1 MHITTDTL
9 SLEIILMKIKSNLI
23 KYRTEKSNAMYKDD
37 FNMNTNSKI
46 EFLEFKD
53 EKEWH
58 DLRKHSLGGSDMGAI
73 LGLNKYRSPLQ
84 VYKEK
89 VDNVV
94 RDMSDNV
101 NVKKGKELEDFIRT
115 KYVIPEMLNRGYSVK
130 TCPVTMFNTDTP
142 FIHANLDGL
151 AIPNAFVSDYTEN
164 IVIEIKWVSEYNE
177 NSFYTDEYNGIPAY
191 YYAQVQT
198 YMYVTGAK
206 KAILCALFDSTWTM
220 HYFEIPRNE
229 TFIAYM
235 VNTATRF
242 YNYNFLMKIPPKYDS
257 SIDKEDI
264 CTAVENTNT
273 TNIEKS
279 VEMSEKITHYKEYL
293 KQIKE
298 LEDSKKKLLDDIT
311 NMYIEGKRPADSLNR
326 IKIST
331 YTRTTFDTAKF
342 KAANS
347 SLYNQY
353 TTETKY
359 TRTSIT

>member
-1 MHITTDTL
+1 
-9 SLEIILMKIKSNLI
+9 
-23 KYRTEKSNAMYKDD
+23 MYKDD

-46 EFLEFKD
+46 EFLEFKNED
-53 EKEWH
+53 EWYN
-58 DLRKHSLGGSDMGAI
+58 LRKHSLGGSDMGAV

-89 VDNVV
+89 VDGITHEV
-94 RDMSDNV
+94 SDNV

-115 KYVIPEMLNRGYSVK
+115 KYVIPEMLSRNYNVI

-151 AIPNAFVSDYTEN
+151 AIPNTLVSDYTEN

-177 NSFYTDEYNGIPAY
+177 NNFYTDQYNGIPAY

-229 TFIAYM
+229 TFIATM
-235 VNTATRF
+235 IRMATHF
-242 YNYNFLMKIPPKYDS
+242 YNQNILMKIPPKFDS

-264 CTAVENTNT
+264 CEAVENINT

-311 NMYIEGKRPADSLNR
+311 NMYIDGKRPADSLNR
-326 IKIST
+326 IKIGT
-331 YTRTTFDTAKF
+331 YIRATFDTAKF
-342 KAANS
+342 KKDNND
-347 SLYNQY
+347 LYNQY
-353 TTETKY
+353 VTETKY